1 MLIKTAIF
9 KKTFTLLT
17 SGILLL
23 SAGSAASAA
32 CMQNRA
38 VYADNQKNY
47 TLTFSPVQKQDEQEG
62 SNFTIVSNQTPAFKL
77 QGNVQWSDGTARPS
91 AVITYNCADDIDAA
105 EDEID
110 DCTIWQGVVY
120 ALKDGADAEFLP
132 HSDEP
137 AAAAILLP
145 DFVSMLESYD
155 FGPAKPAEP
164 LNWDVFRFKA
174 CSPEE

>member
-1 MLIKTAIF
+1 MLIRTVIL
-9 KKTFTLLT
+9 KKTFACLASCTILLT
-17 SGILLL
+17 
-23 SAGSAASAA
+23 ATAVASAA

-38 VYADNQKNY
+38 IYSDKDQNY
-47 TLTFSPVQKQDEQEG
+47 TLTFSPVQKEDDQSG
-62 SNFTIVSNQTPAFKL
+62 NSFTIIANEKPEFKL
-77 QGNVQWSDGTARPS
+77 QGAVQWTEGAARPT
-91 AVITYNCADDIDAA
+91 AMITYNCAGDDAA

-132 HSDEP
+132 RNDEP

-145 DFVSMLESYD
+145 DFVSMLDSYD
-155 FGPAKPAEP
+155 FGEVKPAEP

-174 CSPEE
+174 CTPEE